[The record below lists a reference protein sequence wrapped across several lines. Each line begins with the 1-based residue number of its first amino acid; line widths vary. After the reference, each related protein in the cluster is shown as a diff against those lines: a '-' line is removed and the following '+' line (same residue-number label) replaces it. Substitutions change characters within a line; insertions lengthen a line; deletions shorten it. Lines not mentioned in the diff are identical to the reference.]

1 VLAKYSASKLGAA
14 LVLGGRQLVLARNLN
29 LQSPLTRPVRAHT
42 LVGHGKEVVQR
53 MNDFWT
59 CEVTAS

>member
-1 VLAKYSASKLGAA
+1 V
-14 LVLGGRQLVLARNLN
+14 
-29 LQSPLTRPVRAHT
+29 QSPLTRPVRAHT

-59 CEVTAS
+59 SEVTAS